1 MTRYDMTVEIGDK
14 APNFTLPATGG
25 KDITLSDY
33 KGQIVVVYF
42 YPRDDTPGC
51 TKQACSFSDNFNAL
65 KKQNVVVI
73 GISKD
78 SIKSHEKFKEKYG
91 LNFDLASDT
100 STETIQAF
108 GSWIE
113 KSMYGKKYMGINRDT
128 YLIDEKGVIQHIW
141 RKVNVEGHTEDVLA
155 QVEKLK
161 QAQAA

>member
-1 MTRYDMTVEIGDK
+1 MSVEIGDK

-25 KDITLSDY
+25 KDITLADL
-33 KGQIVVVYF
+33 KGQIVVMYF

-51 TKQACSFSDNFNAL
+51 TKQACSFSDHFNTL
-65 KKQNVVVI
+65 KKHNVTVI

-100 STETIQAF
+100 EKTVIDSY
-108 GSWIE
+108 GSWVE

-128 YLIDEKGVIQHIW
+128 FLIDEKGVLRHIW
-141 RKVNVEGHTEDVLA
+141 RKVKVEGHTDEVLA
-155 QVEKLK
+155 EIQKL
-161 QAQAA
+161 QA